1 MPDTISEPTSTQSL
15 RLVFGASAIRA
26 VETEFQNPSDQPREG
41 D

>member
-15 RLVFGASAIRA
+15 RLVFGASAIHPM
-26 VETEFQNPSDQPREG
+26 ETEFQNPADQLREG